1 MDNSRQSGKNGTFVI
16 NDTSAHTVNFDTM
29 QISEDTIIT
38 LLEIDGVDVLSTYIS
53 TPASAIKQTVM
64 TIGADDLCW
73 TKVQASQGQ
82 ITCGLFVK

>member
-16 NDTSAHTVNFDTM
+16 NDTSEHTVNFDTM

-53 TPASAIKQTVM
+53 TPASTIKQTIM
-64 TIGADDLCW
+64 TIAASDLCF
-73 TKVQASQGQ
+73 TKIQLSQGQ
-82 ITCGLFVK
+82 VTCGLFIK